1 MNKSRK
7 VDSRIKLT
15 YSKSN
20 KDLKIINIIIIKY
33 LFVIIFPSDN
43 LQYMFLDE
51 SGDLGFKKTSSSHFI
66 VSIICTERPKPL
78 FNCIK
83 RQKAKLSKK
92 HNVHIREIKNVP
104 PTVDIKVLK
113 CISNKDLSIH
123 YMSLDKT
130 HIPRSLQKKN
140 VIQAHMIGKLVN
152 DVVQTLQTKEKI
164 NLVIDKFL
172 PTSKITPFNSYITDK
187 MDSKQIVIDHPD
199 SASNNGIQAAH
210 IVAKGINKL
219 YRDGDSSYYD
229 IISRRI
235 GIKHD
240 SAKIT
245 L

>member
-1 MNKSRK
+1 M
-7 VDSRIKLT
+7 
-15 YSKSN
+15 
-20 KDLKIINIIIIKY
+20 
-33 LFVIIFPSDN
+33 SDN

-51 SGDLGFKKTSSSHFI
+51 SGDLGFKKNSSSHFI
-66 VSIICTERPKPL
+66 VGIICTERPKPL

-83 RQKAKLSKK
+83 KQKAKLSKK
-92 HNVHIREIKNVP
+92 HNVHIHEIKNVP

-113 CISNKDLSIH
+113 CISNKNLSIH
-123 YMSLDKT
+123 YISLDKT
-130 HIPRSLQKKN
+130 HVPQNLQKKN

-152 DVVQTLQTKEKI
+152 DVVETLQTKEKI

-187 MDSKQIVIDHPD
+187 INNNQLKIDHPD
-199 SASNNGIQAAH
+199 SISNNGIQAVH

-219 YRDGDSSYYD
+219 YRDDDSSYYD
-229 IISRRI
+229 VISKRI

-240 SAKIT
+240 TDKIT